1 MAARPRGSGP
11 RRPPKD
17 QPNPWLVGLAL
28 ALVLGTVGVVA
39 FGLMHGGGG
48 TAAAGTTTSS
58 TLPDGTTTTTLP
70 GQTTTTVPD
79 DGTGATIT
87 LPDGGTGAGPIAS
100 IGDPIPLSDLKL
112 SSDDIGPLDFGAD
125 GDEVLGRLVATFG
138 PPTDDTGFIVGS
150 GTFGEC
156 PGWSIRVVNWGPLVI
171 VVRGEP
177 GDNAFVSYRLDL
189 DYGGVSSPTKDIATL
204 SGLRVLDTVAELNDI
219 YSNYSIEFVV
229 DQNVGLTFQLKL
241 TPNDSV
247 LLWGPVDS
255 QAADALVTGIYS
267 PDACDQTA
275 ATTTTAPG
283 A

>member
-11 RRPPKD
+11 RRPPKP

-28 ALVLGTVGVVA
+28 ALVLATIGVVA

-48 TAAAGTTTSS
+48 TAAAGTTT
-58 TLPDGTTTTTLP
+58 TLPTAKPRQLADGATTTTL
-70 GQTTTTVPD
+70 G
-79 DGTGATIT
+79 DGTGARS
-87 LPDGGTGAGPIAS
+87 LPGSAPAPPDRFDRGSDPLGDRNSVPTTSGPRLRRRWRQVWGAG
-100 IGDPIPLSDLKL
+100 
-112 SSDDIGPLDFGAD
+112 
-125 GDEVLGRLVATFG
+125 RTFG
-138 PPTDDTGFIVGS
+138 QPTDDTGFIVGS
-150 GTFGEC
+150 GAFGEC

-177 GDNAFVSYRLDL
+177 GDNAFVSYRLDVR
-189 DYGGVSSPTKDIATL
+189 YGGVSSDTTDIATL
-204 SGLRVLDTVAELNDI
+204 SGLRVLDTVAELKAT
-219 YSNYSIEFVV
+219 YSNYSVEFAV

-255 QAADALVTGIYS
+255 QADDALVTGIYS